1 MSLLKIAWANLVSNR
16 LTTFLSV
23 LLLSLGI
30 GTILFVIQVS
40 EQLTDGMSK
49 DIRGIDMVVGA
60 KGSPL
65 QLILSAVYQMDNP
78 TGNIPLAE
86 ADKLSRH
93 PLVKSAIPLAYG
105 DSYKGDRI
113 VGTEPGYIEHYAG
126 TFLEG
131 DCWSKDLEVVVG
143 HTVAKEL
150 GLSVGDHFHGSHGF
164 DDHGHV
170 HEEDAYH
177 VAGVLKPTGSVIDRL
192 ILSNV
197 SSVWQIHES
206 HGNEVGDSTS
216 KEITALLVKYKS
228 PMAMMQ
234 LPRMVNQRTS
244 MQAALPAIEINRLYS
259 LLGVG
264 FKTIRIIGIVMLIV
278 SAISVFVSLLNSL
291 KERRFEL
298 ALLRSLGG
306 SPFQISSLIIMESLI
321 LCLFGWAAGTLLG
334 KVGFA
339 IASSFTDDEMG
350 ISLAMRVF
358 TIEDLA
364 LLGLA
369 VSIGLVASILPA
381 VQAYGTNISS
391 TLRSE

>member
-1 MSLLKIAWANLVSNR
+1 MSLLKIAWANLMSSR

-23 LLLSLGI
+23 LLLALGI
-30 GTILFVIQVS
+30 GTILFVMQVS
-40 EQLTDGMSK
+40 EQLTEGMSK

-78 TGNIPLAE
+78 TGNIPLEEAE
-86 ADKLSRH
+86 KLSKH
-93 PLVKSAIPLAYG
+93 PLVKSTIPLAYG
-105 DSYKGDRI
+105 DSYRGFRI
-113 VGTEPGYIEHYAG
+113 VGTEPSYIDHYNG
-126 TFLEG
+126 TFANG
-131 DCWSKDLEVVVG
+131 TAWSQNLEVVIG
-143 HTVAKEL
+143 SQVATEL
-150 GLSVGDHFHGSHGF
+150 GMSVGSHFHGSHGF

-177 VAGVLKPTGSVIDRL
+177 VTGVLNETGSVLDRL

-197 SSVWQIHES
+197 SSVWQIHGEHTDTDEES
-206 HGNEVGDSTS
+206 TEQ
-216 KEITALLVKYKS
+216 ITAMLVKYKS

-234 LPRMVNQRTS
+234 LPRMVNERTS

-264 FKTIRIIGIVMLIV
+264 FKTIRIIGFVMLLV
-278 SAISVFVSLLNSL
+278 STISVFVSLLNSL

-306 SPFQISSLIIMESLI
+306 SPFQLSSLIVLESLI
-321 LCLFGWAAGTLLG
+321 LCFIGWLVGIVFGKLGFTIASKFTGDELGLTLVQSIIGIQEVGLFGLATL
-334 KVGFA
+334 
-339 IASSFTDDEMG
+339 
-350 ISLAMRVF
+350 
-358 TIEDLA
+358 
-364 LLGLA
+364 
-369 VSIGLVASILPA
+369 IGLVASILPA